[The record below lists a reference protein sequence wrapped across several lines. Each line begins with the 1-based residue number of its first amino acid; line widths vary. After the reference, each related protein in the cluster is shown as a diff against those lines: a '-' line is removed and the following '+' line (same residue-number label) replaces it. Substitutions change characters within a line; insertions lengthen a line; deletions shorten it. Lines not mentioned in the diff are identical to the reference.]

1 MKDLLGFDK
10 LITPSILVFFYWIS
24 SVLIILSS
32 VFMMMNAS
40 FGSGLVT
47 LIFGLIGCR
56 ISFELIM
63 IAFKNNEYLKK
74 IAENTDHSTN

>member
-1 MKDLLGFDK
+1 MKDLLGFDR

-24 SVLIILSS
+24 SALIII
-32 VFMMMNAS
+32 
-40 FGSGLVT
+40 SGVLMLFSGHAGQGIAVLV
-47 LIFGLIGCR
+47 FGLISCR

-74 IAENTDHSTN
+74 IAEQTQR

>member
-1 MKDLLGFDK
+1 MKDLLGFDR

-24 SVLIILSS
+24 SALIII
-32 VFMMMNAS
+32 
-40 FGSGLVT
+40 SGVLMLFSGHAGQGIAVLV
-47 LIFGLIGCR
+47 LGLISCR

-74 IAENTDHSTN
+74 IAEQTQR